1 MPACQRDAGRDGST
15 DGSRG
20 AGGASGGRRQ
30 VEGWQQR
37 RWTMDAIDRRGTI
50 VLANTFLMAVVRAM
64 SMGGSYGASLAAC
77 FATSV
82 VGVGFGL
89 TGLPLCLGW
98 HVMFALG
105 VPPPLVLATGVL
117 TNVLMLYS
125 LRVFKAAGISSNC
138 AFLAAIVAIG
148 SVRTLSIFVPT
159 LLADRLGCRPLLLA
173 SAPAS
178 LHRSPHSGPSC
189 ASVVMTDDNRQRSG
203 VHGVRGFACH
213 GALDRPGACT
223 VTEPPN

>member
-1 MPACQRDAGRDGST
+1 MVPACQRDAGRDGST

-77 FATSV
+77 FVTSV

-89 TGLPLCLGW
+89 AGLPLCLGW

-125 LRVFKAAGISSNC
+125 LRVFKAAGI
-138 AFLAAIVAIG
+138 
-148 SVRTLSIFVPT
+148 
-159 LLADRLGCRPLLLA
+159 
-173 SAPAS
+173 
-178 LHRSPHSGPSC
+178 
-189 ASVVMTDDNRQRSG
+189 
-203 VHGVRGFACH
+203 
-213 GALDRPGACT
+213 
-223 VTEPPN
+223 